1 MTSALTRKL
10 AAVAAVVV
18 GIVFASTAVDAN
30 AATTSSHKITKVHV
44 QHVAHTPTH
53 GNTASDWW
61 W

>member
-1 MTSALTRKL
+1 MTSGLTRKL

-30 AATTSSHKITKVHV
+30 AATTTPHKIAKVHL
-44 QHVAHTPTH
+44 QPVAPTPTH
-53 GNTASDWW
+53 VNTSSDWW